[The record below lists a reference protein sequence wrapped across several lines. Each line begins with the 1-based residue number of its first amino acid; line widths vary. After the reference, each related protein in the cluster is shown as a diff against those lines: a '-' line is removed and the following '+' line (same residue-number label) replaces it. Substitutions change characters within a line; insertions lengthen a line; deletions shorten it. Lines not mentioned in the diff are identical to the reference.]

1 MKTPIKILIVAA
13 LAVTVVAAVALKQ
26 GKNETKDASTAALA
40 SPPADAGSKAG
51 LPRLMNLKPEGS
63 QKVEGGKTEKL

>member
-26 GKNETKDASTAALA
+26 GKNESKDASTAA
-40 SPPADAGSKAG
+40 
-51 LPRLMNLKPEGS
+51 
-63 QKVEGGKTEKL
+63 EKK